1 MPAAPH
7 LDIEIADLSFRYPD
21 GTIALDGIDLAIPPA
36 GRVALIGP
44 NGAGKSTL
52 MLHFNGLLHG
62 QGTVRILGQDL
73 TDATLPA
80 IRRQV
85 GLVFQSPDD
94 QLFMPTVFDEVAY
107 AAVNAGYDEATVG
120 TRVAEALATVAM
132 TQYADKH
139 PINLSIGQKKRI
151 AIASVLVTDNRILV
165 LDEPSAGLD
174 PAGRRALI
182 ALLHSFTSTLVIATH
197 DLDLVHRLCSHA
209 VVMKAGAI
217 IRTGLAADILAD
229 TAFLTSA
236 GL

>member
-1 MPAAPH
+1 MAASP
-7 LDIEIADLSFRYPD
+7 LDIEITGLSFRYPD
-21 GTIALDGIDLAIPPA
+21 GTLALDGIDLAVPRA
-36 GRVALIGP
+36 GRIALIGP

-52 MLHFNGLLHG
+52 MLHLNGLLHG
-62 QGTVRILGQDL
+62 DGTVKILGQEL
-73 TDATLPA
+73 TDSTLPG

-107 AAVNAGYDEATVG
+107 AAVNAGYDEETVR

-132 TQYADKH
+132 SEYADKH

-151 AIASVLVTDNRILV
+151 AIASVLVTENRILV

-182 ALLHSFTSTLVIATH
+182 SLLDSFSATLVIATH
-197 DLDLVHRLCSHA
+197 DLELVHRLCPEA
-209 VVMKAGAI
+209 VVLKAGSI
-217 IRTGLAADILAD
+217 IRTGPTAEILAD
-229 TAFLTSA
+229 TDFLTSA

>member
-1 MPAAPH
+1 MVDAT
-7 LDIEIADLSFRYPD
+7 LDIEIAGLSFRYPD
-21 GTIALDGIDLAIPPA
+21 GTLALDGIDLAVPRA

-62 QGTVRILGQDL
+62 QGTVRILGQEL
-73 TDATLPA
+73 TDATLPG

-85 GLVFQSPDD
+85 GLVFQNPDD

-107 AAVNAGYDEATVG
+107 AAVNAGYDEETVR

-132 TQYADKH
+132 SQYADKH

-151 AIASVLVTDNRILV
+151 AIASVLVTENRILV

-174 PAGRRALI
+174 PAGRRDLI
-182 ALLHSFTSTLVIATH
+182 SMLDSFSATLVVASH
-197 DLDLVHRLCSHA
+197 DLDLVDRLCPDA
-209 VVMKAGAI
+209 VVLKAGSV
-217 IRTGLAADILAD
+217 IRTGDTPDILAD
-229 TAFLTSA
+229 TEFLSSA